1 MRTRVINDFC
11 RKIAKFKFI
20 VESEALQIFLIKS
33 IDVNKVIGNLPKLSY
48 EEILL
53 RYKKAFP
60 YIKVE
65 NKENFD
71 KEKLEIKNWIP
82 LLKKVSLNL
91 SMFKDNVTETMI
103 NKEKEANYYF
113 DLMNVFEDYEKYV
126 LMEFKNNNEDKLIFY
141 NPKNSEAFDKIMNL
155 KDKFINPFKQLCNW
169 LEDDIL
175 DFEAMIN
182 TLEQIINL
190 YDLIEK
196 LKNRLVAI
204 NEESNE
210 CKDND
215 VSFFSWLFKW
225 KNKENI
231 LSELEEE
238 KEKTQK
244 NIEDITELSIIS
256 TRLTLE
262 HLKIFRIEKLQRYHK
277 YIKKFSET
285 HKDNNEII
293 NDLWNYISKDP
304 KLHDKDKDLDS

>member
-11 RKIAKFKFI
+11 RKISKFKFI

-33 IDVNKVIGNLPKLSY
+33 IDVFKVISNLPKLSY

-53 RYKKAFP
+53 RYMKAFP
-60 YIKVE
+60 YIKVDD
-65 NKENFD
+65 KENFD
-71 KEKLEIKNWIP
+71 KEKIEIKNWVP

-91 SMFKDNVTETMI
+91 SRFKDNVSETMV

-113 DLMNVFEDYEKYV
+113 NLMNVFEDYEKYV
-126 LMEFKNNNEDKLIFY
+126 LMEYKKNNEEQLIFY
-141 NPKNSEAFDKIMNL
+141 NPKNYEAFAKIMNI
-155 KDKFINPFKQLCNW
+155 KDHFVNPFKQLCAW

-190 YDLIEK
+190 YELIEK
-196 LKNRLVAI
+196 LKNRLIAI
-204 NEESNE
+204 NEETNE
-210 CKDND
+210 YKDDN

-238 KEKTQK
+238 KEKTVK
-244 NIEDITELSIIS
+244 NIETITSISIIS
-256 TRLTLE
+256 TRITLG
-262 HLKIFRIEKLQRYHK
+262 HLKIFRNEKLQRYHK
-277 YIKKFSET
+277 HIKKFSESQ
-285 HKDNNEII
+285 KDNNEII